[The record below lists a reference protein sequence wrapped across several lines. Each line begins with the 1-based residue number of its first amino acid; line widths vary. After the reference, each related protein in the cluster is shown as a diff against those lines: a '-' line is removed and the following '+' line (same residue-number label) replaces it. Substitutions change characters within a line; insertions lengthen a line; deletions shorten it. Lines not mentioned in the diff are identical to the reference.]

1 MEAILIESLE
11 RSVYPLVF
19 GAVHALLLDSLGVQT
34 IVLGIIELCYLSA
47 RIYALRS
54 VTSKYRFKVSMFL
67 VSSLMRMGFILT
79 FYLYESTDHPQ
90 LMDTVHYDMVWI
102 YIICWIVQ
110 LFHDILIF
118 ISDIF

>member
-1 MEAILIESLE
+1 
-11 RSVYPLVF
+11 
-19 GAVHALLLDSLGVQT
+19 
-34 IVLGIIELCYLSA
+34 
-47 RIYALRS
+47 
-54 VTSKYRFKVSMFL
+54 MFL

-90 LMDTVHYDMVWI
+90 LMETIHFDMVWI